1 MKSSDIHNVVSPP
14 HPSPQ
19 KEVKYCNE
27 NVNKNDHKQKNMYN
41 NENVSKNDDYKNCG
55 RYKGNSISF
64 RLEIKN
70 Y

>member
-1 MKSSDIHNVVSPP
+1 MKSSDIHNVASPP

-27 NVNKNDHKQKNMYN
+27 NVN
-41 NENVSKNDDYKNCG
+41 KNDDYKNCG

>member
-1 MKSSDIHNVVSPP
+1 MKMLIKMIIN
-14 HPSPQ
+14 
-19 KEVKYCNE
+19 
-27 NVNKNDHKQKNMYN
+27 KNMYN